1 MPRLRTQQVSFTGGE
16 IDQLLAARVDVSK
29 YYSAA
34 AAMRNVVILP
44 MGGFRDRPGLVSVLE
59 VSDWGA
65 GGRLIPFAFNTEQ
78 TYLFAVT
85 GGQFRVLRD
94 DTLAAT
100 VTGQPW
106 TAAQAKRL
114 NRTQS
119 ADTLLLFHPD
129 LAPYRIRRGGT
140 HATWNVDVPTLAN
153 LPTFDFGSGPEA
165 VISTARGW
173 PRCGTIHQGRLIL
186 GGLRSRPSTMLGS
199 KVGQYFDFNKG
210 TSLDDEGLNV
220 TIDGDQVNAILQVVS
235 GRHLQLFT
243 SGGAFV
249 ALTAPPLTPKN
260 LALDRQT
267 KRAIKEFV
275 PTAEIDGVEL
285 YVEKTG
291 RSLREFVFTDVEQAY
306 NADLASLLAPHL
318 IRDPV
323 ALAVAPGTSE
333 AGADYVFL
341 VNSDGTAACLNTL
354 RNQEIAG
361 YTLFE
366 TDGKF
371 RDVAV
376 LESGQVYFVV
386 ERTIN
391 GVVRYF
397 VERLDRTARVD
408 GAKIYAS
415 GFPIATA
422 TGLAHLEGKTV
433 RAIRDGFVEQPKVVT
448 GGQIALDAPAQTS
461 LQVGLH
467 FDAYVDLLPVEGKL
481 ADGTMIGRRA
491 RTVAATL
498 RVDKTAALSV
508 AGFTQS
514 FRRFATSGGVSPL
527 DAPPPEFT
535 GDLRVA
541 GLTGWSGRA
550 GLRIAR
556 PFPAPMTVLGV
567 SLEVSV

>member
-59 VSDWGA
+59 VSDWAA

-140 HATWNVDVPTLAN
+140 HSTWNVDVPTLAN
-153 LPTFDFGSGPEA
+153 LPTFDFGSGAEA
-165 VISTARGW
+165 VISTSRGW

-361 YTLFE
+361 YTLFD
-366 TDGKF
+366 TDGRF
-371 RDVAV
+371 LDVAV

-386 ERTIN
+386 ERTIA
-391 GVVRYF
+391 GTARYF
-397 VERLDRTARVD
+397 IERLDRAARVD
-408 GAKIYAS
+408 GARIYTS

-422 TGLAHLEGKTV
+422 TGLGHLEGKTV
-433 RAIRDGFVEQPKVVT
+433 RAIRDGFVEQPKVVA
-448 GGQIALDAPAQTS
+448 GGQIALDAPAQAS

-508 AGFTQS
+508 AGFVQS
-514 FRRFATSGGVSPL
+514 FRRFATSGAASPL
-527 DAPPPEFT
+527 DAPPPDFT

>member
-59 VSDWGA
+59 VSDWAA

-119 ADTLLLFHPD
+119 ADTLLLFHQD

-140 HATWNVDVPTLAN
+140 HSTWNVDVPTLAN

-165 VISTARGW
+165 VISASRGW
-173 PRCGTIHQGRLIL
+173 PRCGSIHQGRLIL

-366 TDGKF
+366 TDGRF
-371 RDVAV
+371 LDVAV

-386 ERTIN
+386 ERTIA
-391 GVVRYF
+391 GTARYF
-397 VERLDRTARVD
+397 IERLDRAARVD
-408 GAKIYAS
+408 GAKIYAA

-433 RAIRDGFVEQPKVVT
+433 RAIRDGFVEQPKVVAS
-448 GGQIALDAPAQTS
+448 GQIALDAPAQAS

-508 AGFTQS
+508 AGFVQS

>member
-59 VSDWGA
+59 VSDWAA

-119 ADTLLLFHPD
+119 ADTLLLFHQD

-140 HATWNVDVPTLAN
+140 HSTWNVDVPTLAN
-153 LPTFDFGSGPEA
+153 LPTFDFGSGAEA
-165 VISTARGW
+165 VISATRGW

-275 PTAEIDGVEL
+275 ATAEIDGVEL

-371 RDVAV
+371 LDVAV
-376 LESGQVYFVV
+376 LESGQVYFAV
-386 ERTIN
+386 ERTI
-391 GVVRYF
+391 GGTARYF
-397 VERLDRTARVD
+397 IERLDRAARVD
-408 GAKIYAS
+408 GAKIYAA
-415 GFPIATA
+415 GFPIAAA

-433 RAIRDGFVEQPKVVT
+433 RAIRDGFVEQPKVVA
-448 GGQIALDAPAQTS
+448 GGQIALDAPAQAS

-508 AGFTQS
+508 AGFVQS